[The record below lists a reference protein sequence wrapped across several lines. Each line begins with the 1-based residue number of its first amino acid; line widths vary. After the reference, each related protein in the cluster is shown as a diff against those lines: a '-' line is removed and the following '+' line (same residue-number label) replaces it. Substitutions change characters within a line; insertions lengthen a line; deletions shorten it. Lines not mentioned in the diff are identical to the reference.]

1 MNTVTTPTTAPL
13 KMPLALTAKSGMS
26 THSPFTTKRKIRH
39 STQQVTVPSAQP
51 MGMAVLHQ
59 FSASSCTKWMM
70 SRLQTDAAT
79 ITPAANPVSARWMWS
94 PSDCLRKNT
103 LAAPSEVPR
112 NGIRIP

>member
-1 MNTVTTPTTAPL
+1 MMWSSSSRNSTPSQKPAAAGKNASLPR
-13 KMPLALTAKSGMS
+13 AADCS
-26 THSPFTTKRKIRH
+26 
-39 STQQVTVPSAQP
+39 
-51 MGMAVLHQ
+51 MAG
-59 FSASSCTKWMM
+59 M